1 MMRFSAWFQDDF
13 VTKLTDSKIA
23 DKLSPIYTLGV
34 IPKTP
39 IRPAPKSLQTTQ
51 FTMIC
56 LEVSVI
62 HLLQQFMYKFPT
74 VIQ

>member
-1 MMRFSAWFQDDF
+1 MMRFSVWFQDDF

-23 DKLSPIYTLGV
+23 APFSPIFPLGV
-34 IPKTP
+34 RPNPP

-62 HLLQQFMYKFPT
+62 HLLERFMYKFPT